1 LRDHPTVAYLID
13 GNNLIGYLWPSR
25 LRDPK
30 SKYILISQLL
40 IFKRQKKTKIYLIF
54 DGPPLPDMEIDKL
67 QKKSLTVIFP
77 ALEENADQVI
87 KRIIEKQTYL
97 RRFFVVSSDREIRR
111 FTKAKGAKSLNSREF
126 HRLLKTSLKEY
137 RKSLEMK
144 KEEIILSPLEID
156 HWSEIFERRK

>member
-1 LRDHPTVAYLID
+1 
-13 GNNLIGYLWPSR
+13 
-25 LRDPK
+25 
-30 SKYILISQLL
+30 
-40 IFKRQKKTKIYLIF
+40 
-54 DGPPLPDMEIDKL
+54 MEIDKL

-77 ALEENADQVI
+77 ALEENADLVI

-126 HRLLKTSLKEY
+126 RRLLKTSLKEY
-137 RKSLEMK
+137 RKSLEME
-144 KEEIILSPLEID
+144 KEEIILSPLEVD